1 MKNLGLIF
9 LVGGGMLLV
18 NLTFLKI
25 ANKMIPA
32 LAIEYKNA
40 SIFRAVTDP
49 RMSLFWFV
57 PFLTAGLMLWL
68 WNLSKN
74 RIKGSSYR
82 RKGMNFGLIYW
93 ALTIPGMIMSFFTFQ
108 LSTAIIVSWT
118 LSNLGQSLFAGVMYA
133 RWRS

>member
-25 ANKMIPA
+25 ANMMTPA

-40 SIFRAVTDP
+40 SIFRAVNDP

-74 RIKGSSYR
+74 RIKGSTYR

-93 ALTIPGMIMSFFTFQ
+93 TLTIPGMIMSFFTFQ

-118 LSNLGQSLFAGVMYA
+118 ISNLGQSLFAGVMYA